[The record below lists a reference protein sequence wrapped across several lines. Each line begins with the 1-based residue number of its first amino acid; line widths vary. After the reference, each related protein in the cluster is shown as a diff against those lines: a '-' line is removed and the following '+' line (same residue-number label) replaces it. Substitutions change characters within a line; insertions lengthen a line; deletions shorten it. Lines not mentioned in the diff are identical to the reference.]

1 MLFLFL
7 GLVLRVAFSAI
18 QGLSHDELSAWNRL
32 GGSSFSEVL
41 SKGVLPD
48 MHPAFMQVLL
58 QYWTGI
64 FGDSE
69 FSLRFPG
76 LIFALM
82 SIILVYRIGI
92 KYFNNNVG
100 LFASSLLLFPA
111 FPIIH
116 SSLAR
121 PYAPGIF
128 FVTLFL
134 CGIFKLEDSRVKKEY
149 FKASLILVIAA
160 TGSIY
165 THYYAGLMAGL
176 IGLSA
181 LFYVKISRW
190 RFLILSGFIA
200 LLLFLPHWEITKV
213 HLSRDGLGWLG
224 SPEWY
229 WFWDFLKLYFGDNY
243 LFAGVFFLLLPVGLR
258 YAKFKADNKSR
269 FLLLTFALLYVVS
282 HAISFLYTPILRE
295 PGVFMIMP
303 LLLLGLGSFFKWIK
317 PKVFNSM
324 LILFS
329 LAVLVNTI
337 FTAKLFENVHFE
349 PFREI
354 TELVKKYD
362 DEIGKHKILKLC
374 NVTNINYLN
383 YYARYNGADL
393 DFEMTIIEEIEEIHE
408 LAEKINTSTKD
419 YVMLA
424 RTNRAQNVIQLELI
438 QNSYPKN
445 IVAEYF
451 FNANFNLW
459 GKGNFGDR
467 QFMKSFDSDTKA
479 NWFLNWS
486 SDSTKNEFIGDLRIP
501 VNELCFE
508 NSYILFRTSGWCSE
522 ETDALNFVVV
532 AERNGEIIQEG
543 EVPLL
548 YQAWDQIALDTK
560 RGERL
565 FFTAVE
571 IPAKI
576 KDGDQVHVYFW
587 NRTFAHVKIE
597 KPQIYVVPYPL

>member
-7 GLVLRVAFSAI
+7 GLSLRVAFSAI

-41 SKGVLPD
+41 SNGVVPD

-82 SIILVYRIGI
+82 SIILVYRFGI
-92 KYFNNNVG
+92 KYFNMNVG

-116 SSLAR
+116 STLAR

-128 FVTLFL
+128 FVTLLL

-149 FKASLILVIAA
+149 FNASLILVIAA
-160 TGSIY
+160 AGSIY

-224 SPEWY
+224 TPEWY

-243 LFAGVFFLLLPVGLR
+243 LFAGVFLLLLPLSLR

-269 FLLLTFALLYVVS
+269 FLLLTFAMLYGVS
-282 HAISFLYTPILRE
+282 HIVSFLYTPILRE

-354 TELVKKYD
+354 TVLVKKYED
-362 DEIGKHKILKLC
+362 KIGKGKILKLC
-374 NVTNINYLN
+374 NVTNINYLK
-383 YYARYNGADL
+383 YYARENGADL

-424 RTNRAQNVIQLELI
+424 RTNRAQNVIQLEII
-438 QNSYPKN
+438 QNSYPKK
-445 IVAEYF
+445 IVDAYF

-459 GKGNFGDR
+459 GKGNFDER
-467 QFMKSFDSDTKA
+467 EFMKSFNSVTKA

-486 SDSTKNEFIGDLRIP
+486 TDTTKNEFIGDLRIP
-501 VNELCFE
+501 INELCFE

-522 ETDALNFVVV
+522 ETGALNFVVV

-548 YQAWDQIALDTK
+548 YQAWDQIALDDR

-565 FFTAVE
+565 FYTAVE
-571 IPAKI
+571 IPEKI

-587 NRTFAHVKIE
+587 NRTFAPIKIE
-597 KPQIYVVPYPL
+597 KPQIYVVPYPF